1 MDEVK
6 LKPCPFCGG
15 TIRVWPR
22 KGYGVVTV
30 LECEACK
37 IRFVISF
44 AASNTG
50 PDLCRTWNR
59 REGEDI
65 VCNKLQ

>member
-1 MDEVK
+1 MTE
-6 LKPCPFCGG
+6 LKPCPFCGKA
-15 TIRVWPR
+15 IRVWPR

-59 REGEDI
+59 RVGEHD
-65 VCNKLQ
+65 